1 MPVNKKKNENEIDYR
16 LLITR
21 TYDETLKKEGILF
34 FLETTKQFTNFAY
47 VIDIQDVQNNRA
59 LTWTLHGLRA
69 PSMIMP
75 TTGTAQFKKV
85 YFDLPKKV
93 QFTFVKK
100 GSLRVSTDL
109 SFLKNSFSA
118 EKPHIGFLKIYF
130 DENEFESNRTAD
142 SIPPELKPDVHRKPI
157 QSKNKKTL

>member
-1 MPVNKKKNENEIDYR
+1 MAVTKKKDEIDYR
-16 LLITR
+16 LLITK
-21 TYDETLKKEGILF
+21 TYDETLKKDGILF
-34 FLETTKQFTNFAY
+34 YLETTKQFTNFAY
-47 VIDIQDVQNNRA
+47 VIDIHDVQANRT

-85 YFDLPKKV
+85 YFDLPKKI

-100 GSLRVSTDL
+100 GSLRVSTE
-109 SFLKNSFSA
+109 LKLLKHSFSA
-118 EKPHIGFLKIYF
+118 LKTHIGFLKIYF

-142 SIPPELKPDVHRKPI
+142 SIPPELKPDVHRKPV
-157 QSKNKKTL
+157 QTKNKKLP